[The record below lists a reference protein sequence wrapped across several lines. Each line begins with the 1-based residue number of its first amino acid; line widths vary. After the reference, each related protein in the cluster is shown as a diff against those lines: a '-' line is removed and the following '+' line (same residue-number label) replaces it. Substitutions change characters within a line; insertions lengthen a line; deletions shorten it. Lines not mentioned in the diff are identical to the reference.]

1 MNNATKC
8 RIKRFGSRISSL
20 LGLYM
25 RPQTPSRD
33 IHDLINRLVPYD
45 LGVPLKR
52 IGDPRDGCYLIPD
65 DLDGIEHCFSPG
77 VGNTAVFEN
86 GLYELGIRSFLTDY
100 SVNQAPATLPD
111 CDFEKKFVGAANSEN
126 VITLDRWVNEK
137 CPVKGSEKGS
147 ADLILQMDIEGAEYE
162 TLLAASP
169 ETLSRFRIIVLEI
182 HKLNHLDNRLFFKFV
197 NATLCKLLEQFEIA
211 HLHPNNGAGLTTM
224 AGVEIPRVAEITLLR
239 KDRVIKKS
247 PVEQLPNPLDVPN
260 VPEQKDVVLPEY
272 WWKPKTK
279 RRAA

>member
-1 MNNATKC
+1 
-8 RIKRFGSRISSL
+8 
-20 LGLYM
+20 M

-33 IHDLINRLVPYD
+33 ILALIDRLVPYD

-52 IGDPRDGCYLIPD
+52 IGDPGDGCYLIPD
-65 DLDGIEHCFSPG
+65 DLEGIGNCFSPG
-77 VGNTAVFEN
+77 VGKTAVFEK

-100 SVNQAPATLPD
+100 SVNQPPASLPD
-111 CDFEKKFVGAANSEN
+111 CDFEKKYVGAANSEN
-126 VITLDRWVNEK
+126 VITLDRWVSEK
-137 CPVKGSEKGS
+137 CPEKGSKKNS

-197 NATLCKLLEQFEIA
+197 NATLGKLLEQFEIA

-247 PVEQLPNPLDVPN
+247 PVQQLPNPLDVPN
-260 VPEQKDVVLPEY
+260 VPGQKDIVLPEY
-272 WWKPKTK
+272 WWKTQMQ